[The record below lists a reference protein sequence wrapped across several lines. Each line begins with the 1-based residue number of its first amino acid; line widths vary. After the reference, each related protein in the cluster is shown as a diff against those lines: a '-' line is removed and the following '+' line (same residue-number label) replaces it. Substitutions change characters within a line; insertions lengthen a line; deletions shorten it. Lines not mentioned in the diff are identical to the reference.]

1 MEMESTRITRLQ
13 GERLVE
19 LCEENNLVIGGTLFK
34 HKDIHKVTWR
44 SPTTILSHKLIMSSS
59 IRNGDVCRGADVTQI

>member
-1 MEMESTRITRLQ
+1 MEMKSTRITRLQ

-34 HKDIHKVTWR
+34 HKDIHKVTWI
-44 SPTTILSHKLIMSSS
+44 SPTTILSH
-59 IRNGDVCRGADVTQI
+59 